1 MKSLLVTAMI
11 LALSTTALAQQ
22 PESRS
27 EYDRPS
33 RGAGVFIEPIVQFSQ
48 LNSEIK
54 TSQLPLTSD
63 NT

>member
-33 RGAGVFIEPIVQFSQ
+33 RGAGVFIEPIDQISNLLEV
-48 LNSEIK
+48 
-54 TSQLPLTSD
+54 
-63 NT
+63 